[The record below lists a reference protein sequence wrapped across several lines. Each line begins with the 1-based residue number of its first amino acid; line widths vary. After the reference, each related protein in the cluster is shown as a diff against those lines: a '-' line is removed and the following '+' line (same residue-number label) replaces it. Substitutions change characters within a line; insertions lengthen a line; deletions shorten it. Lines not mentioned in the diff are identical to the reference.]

1 MAGLCEPGYSRP
13 DDAPL
18 SLQEEE
24 GDAAE
29 DHGAPTTDHSGTYSK
44 LELFL
49 FLSP

>member
-29 DHGAPTTDHSGTYSK
+29 DHGAPSTDHSGICTSI
-44 LELFL
+44 
-49 FLSP
+49 